1 MCVYNFGPEINSTI
15 FGCVCVCV
23 LDNNLISLVEN
34 KLPALGT
41 RPIEFWARLP
51 HAWIYPDTE
60 SWQKVPLIRRVVD
73 E

>member
-1 MCVYNFGPEINSTI
+1 MIKSMCVYNFGPEINSTI

-41 RPIEFWARLP
+41 RPIEF
-51 HAWIYPDTE
+51 
-60 SWQKVPLIRRVVD
+60 
-73 E
+73 